1 MLNYTPGW
9 WCNKCNNHSETW
21 WSESQWVSDD
31 IPGPIYEMEKKTMCE
46 TTNQTPIIS
55 LLYQVTQ
62 SVIEEGQRV
71 GPLPFTRERNG
82 QVVVFGV

>member
-9 WCNKCNNHSETW
+9 WFYTTILKNDGVKVNGKDE
-21 WSESQWVSDD
+21 
-31 IPGPIYEMEKKTMCE
+31 IPYMKWKIKAMCE

-82 QVVVFGV
+82 QVVGVFGV